1 MDREEIADRIRG
13 ALEGGPA
20 DVVAAWLFGSVAR
33 GEAGPLSDVD
43 VALLT
48 ERPRPHTFAALPLSL
63 QADLAMMLGRSV
75 DVVLMRAAPIDLVHR
90 IMRDGVL
97 LLDRDPSV
105 RIAFEVDARNRY
117 FDMVPVWRRYR
128 AAGHAS

>member
-1 MDREEIADRIRG
+1 VLEADPG
-13 ALEGGPA
+13 

-33 GEAGPLSDVD
+33 GEAGPSSDVD

-48 ERPRPHTFAALPLSL
+48 EGPRPHTFAALPLTL
-63 QADLAMMLGRSV
+63 EADLAQRLGRCV
-75 DVVLMRAAPIDLVHR
+75 DVVLMRAAPVDLVHR

-117 FDMVPVWRRYR
+117 FDMVPGGQRYR
-128 AAGHAS
+128 SAERAS

>member
-1 MDREEIADRIRG
+1 MNREEIVDQLRQ
-13 ALEGGPA
+13 ALAEGPD

-33 GEAGPLSDVD
+33 GEAGARSDVD

-48 ERPRPHTFAALPLSL
+48 EQQRAKTFAALPLSL
-63 QADLAMMLGRSV
+63 EADLAELLGRPV
-75 DVVLMRAAPIDLVHR
+75 DVVLMRAAPLDLVHR

-97 LLDRDPSV
+97 LFDRDPSI

-128 AAGHAS
+128 AAGRAS